1 MSIVE
6 QGISW
11 LQSLSPLGVLA
22 FIFLISYIEN
32 LVPPS
37 PSDVL
42 LVFAGTLIG
51 IGTVGFW
58 PSLVVATAGSVT
70 GFLSA
75 YLIGRYF
82 EQSVVSGR
90 LSRFL
95 PVSTLHTAEALFR
108 KYGYGVI
115 VANRFLAGTR
125 AIVSFFA
132 GMSKMNLPV
141 TTLLCGVS
149 ALAWNAIL
157 LSLGRAFAGNWR
169 AAAGYLE
176 TYGKAATGV
185 ILLVAAAYALQA
197 WRRRARPT
205 GNG

>member
-1 MSIVE
+1 MGIVE

-22 FIFLISYIEN
+22 FVFFIAYIEN

-37 PSDVL
+37 PSDIL
-42 LVFAGTLIG
+42 LIFAGTLIG
-51 IGTVGFW
+51 IGTIGFW
-58 PSLVVATAGSVT
+58 PSLAVATAGSVA

-75 YLIGRYF
+75 YLLGRYF
-82 EQSVVSGR
+82 EKSVVSGR
-90 LSRFL
+90 MSRVL

-132 GMSKMNLPV
+132 GMSRMNLPV

-169 AAAGYLE
+169 AAAGYVE

-185 ILLVAAAYALQA
+185 ILLAGAVFAIRY
-197 WRRRARPT
+197 WRARVT
-205 GNG
+205 R

>member
-1 MSIVE
+1 MALVE
-6 QGISW
+6 QATGW
-11 LQSLSPLGVLA
+11 LQSLSPAGVLA
-22 FIFLISYIEN
+22 FIFFVAYIEN

-42 LVFAGTLIG
+42 LVFAGTLTG
-51 IGTVGFW
+51 LGTVGFG
-58 PSLVVATAGSVT
+58 PALIAATAGSVT

-75 YLIGRYF
+75 YFIGRYF
-82 EQSVVSGR
+82 QQSVVSGSM
-90 LSRFL
+90 SRFL
-95 PVSTLHTAEALFR
+95 PVGTIETAEALFR

-132 GMSKMNLPV
+132 GMSKMNLPL

-149 ALAWNAIL
+149 ALAWNALL

-169 AAAGYLE
+169 AAAGYVE
-176 TYGKAATGV
+176 VYGKAATV
-185 ILLVAAAYALQA
+185 IIVLAASVLA
-197 WRRRARPT
+197 WRYWRGRGRAA
-205 GNG
+205 